1 MNVNITVYGIRFIIQ
16 QLIMIQF
23 VDVHCSL
30 NTQGDSDVISFH
42 IYASCFSPPS
52 CG

>member
-16 QLIMIQF
+16 QLIMVQF

-30 NTQGDSDVISFH
+30 NT
-42 IYASCFSPPS
+42 
-52 CG
+52 